1 MEEPKEQLV
10 MLVPHYGA
18 PFEDTYVFTT
28 YEKAMDFWRFLENRE
43 CVEIRKMTFDIDSG
57 GWVY

>member
-1 MEEPKEQLV
+1 MDEPKEQIV

-18 PFEDTYVFTT
+18 PFVETYVFTT
-28 YEKAMDFWRFLENRE
+28 REKAMEFWRALENRE
-43 CVEIRKMTFDIDSG
+43 CVEFREMTLDIDSG

>member
-1 MEEPKEQLV
+1 

-18 PFEDTYVFTT
+18 PFEETYVFTT
-28 YEKAMDFWRFLENRE
+28 HEKAMAFWRALENRE
-43 CVEIRKMTFDIDSG
+43 CVEFREMTQDIDSG